1 MKPSDA
7 QRLKQRFQTPCF
19 ECEER
24 YLGCHGKCEKYQTFT
39 KERNS
44 NKKVRDEIFAS
55 QMFYGDE
62 KDIRNFRRSSW
73 MRKIALS
80 QKMRRKNEIS

>member
-24 YLGCHGKCEKYQTFT
+24 YLGCHGKCEKYQAFT
-39 KERNS
+39 KERNN
-44 NKKVRDEIFAS
+44 NKK
-55 QMFYGDE
+55 
-62 KDIRNFRRSSW
+62 N
-73 MRKIALS
+73 
-80 QKMRRKNEIS
+80 